1 MSKNGSGRVL
11 GFGRYAKKGWV
22 GRTMD
27 PVLLSVLILVVAAI
41 VWNYALIRS
50 LDRRLTALEKQH
62 LALVAELEERM
73 LQG

>member
-1 MSKNGSGRVL
+1 
-11 GFGRYAKKGWV
+11 
-22 GRTMD
+22 MD